1 MHVYLLVRR
10 EDVDQ
15 LDVGKQHASA
25 AIPLY
30 SQIVENVS
38 DLEHFT
44 LLQVLFSLL
53 DAGFVFFP
61 HFGYDLAT
69 GETSYGYH

>member
-1 MHVYLLVRR
+1 MHVYLLVRC
-10 EDVDQ
+10 EDIDE

-25 AIPLY
+25 AVPLD
-30 SQIVENVS
+30 SQIVEYVS

-53 DAGFVFFP
+53 DAGLVFFP